1 MSNAAANLPP
11 ISAKTKLFA
20 VLALAVA
27 GGAFAFIS
35 LGGLGEN
42 LVYYWGPTELR
53 ANADKAV
60 GATIRLGGQVAP
72 GTIEFDGANK
82 LAFAV
87 TDGKEQIQVRADSV
101 PPAMFR
107 ESIGVVVEGT
117 MTREGYFTS
126 NRLMVSHDNEYRA
139 PTEGEPVDA
148 EALIKNANA
157 ESPR

>member
-1 MSNAAANLPP
+1 MSNPNLPK
-11 ISAKTKLFA
+11 ISGRTKLFA
-20 VLALAVA
+20 VFALAIA
-27 GGAFAFIS
+27 GGAFAFIA

-53 ANADKAV
+53 AHADKAV
-60 GATIRLGGQVAP
+60 GATIRLGGQVAEGSIVFDS
-72 GTIEFDGANK
+72 GTSKLEFE
-82 LAFAV
+82 V
-87 TDGKEQIQVRADSV
+87 TDGVEKVFVKSDGV

-107 ESIGVVVEGT
+107 ESIGVIVEGT
-117 MTREGYFTS
+117 MTKEGHFTS

-139 PTEGEPVDA
+139 PEEGEAVDT